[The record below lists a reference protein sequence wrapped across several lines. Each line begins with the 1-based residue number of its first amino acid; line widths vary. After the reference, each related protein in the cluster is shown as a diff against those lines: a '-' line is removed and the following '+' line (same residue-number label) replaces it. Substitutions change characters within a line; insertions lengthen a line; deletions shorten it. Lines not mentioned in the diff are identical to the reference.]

1 LGKTMIARRI
11 PSVLPPMAPDEML
24 DATKVYSA
32 VGLVDGLVTERPFR
46 APHHTVSASALVGG
60 GSSPRPGEIS
70 LAHHGVLFLDELPE
84 FSRGAL
90 EALRQ
95 PLEDREVVVSRVA
108 GSVRLPASMML
119 VASCNPCPCGWLG
132 SGLRECVC
140 GPSAIE
146 RYRGRMSGPLLDRID
161 LQVRVRPVELAELR
175 SDEPGEPSAPIRE
188 RVVAARARQAARL
201 ARFGVRTNA
210 EMSPTALRATCA
222 LTADAEAALARL
234 HKVRRGMTARTVD
247 RLIKVGRT
255 VADLAGRDAID
266 AGCILEAAA
275 YRALDQEPLE
285 DVRFMPV

>member
-1 LGKTMIARRI
+1 
-11 PSVLPPMAPDEML
+11 
-24 DATKVYSA
+24 
-32 VGLVDGLVTERPFR
+32 
-46 APHHTVSASALVGG
+46 
-60 GSSPRPGEIS
+60 
-70 LAHHGVLFLDELPE
+70 VLFLDELPE

-108 GSVRLPASMML
+108 GSVRLPASIML
-119 VASCNPCPCGWLG
+119 VASCNPCPCGWLA
-132 SGLRECVC
+132 SQLRECVC
-140 GPSAIE
+140 SPTAIE

-161 LQVRVRPVELAELR
+161 LQVRVRSVELAELR
-175 SDEPGEPSAPIRE
+175 GGEPGEASAPIRE

-234 HKVRRGMTARTVD
+234 HQARRGMTARSVD

-255 VADLAGRDAID
+255 IADLAGKDAVD
-266 AGCILEAAA
+266 ARCLHEAAA
-275 YRALDQEPLE
+275 YRALEHEPSE
-285 DVRFMPV
+285 DPRFGLPA